1 MGTIAGKRHNA
12 VYDAEVTV
20 RFWSPRSGR
29 RCPVTR
35 VAIVGG
41 GLGGLAAAA
50 FLHQAG
56 VPAVVYEQA
65 RELREVGAGI
75 MVPPNAARMLRRL
88 GVLGAFRERGV
99 QLDVGWEFRR
109 WQDGTVMSAQDL
121 TAESARLYG
130 EHTYTAHR
138 ADLLAAIKRAVPADA
153 VKLGTRLTGFSV
165 SGAGVRLEFAD
176 GQRAQTDVLI
186 GADGIHSLVRGTLT
200 EPAPPSHS
208 GMCAFRALVPA
219 ASAPE
224 LARRPAQVV
233 WLGPGRHVVHY
244 PVSGGEL
251 INLVAIAPAGD
262 YVTESWTAT
271 ATVDE
276 FLAEFEDWDDR
287 LTGLIK
293 ASSTPGRWALL
304 IRQPLPRWTWGPV
317 TLLGDAAHPM
327 LPFLGQGAAQC
338 FEDAAMLASCLA
350 GGQADPVGALSR
362 YESARIDR
370 ASRVQRGSYARADYN
385 HLPDG
390 PEQRARD
397 EALRAADP
405 LAANEWL
412 YAHDPFMAN

>member
-1 MGTIAGKRHNA
+1 
-12 VYDAEVTV
+12 
-20 RFWSPRSGR
+20 
-29 RCPVTR
+29 VTR

-88 GVLGAFRERGV
+88 GVLDVFSERAV
-99 QLDVGWEFRR
+99 QLDIGWEFRR
-109 WQDGTVMSAQDL
+109 WRDGTVLSAQDL
-121 TAESARLYG
+121 TAKSARMYG
-130 EHTYTAHR
+130 EHTYTVHR
-138 ADLLAAIKRAVPADA
+138 ADLLGAVKSAVPAGA
-153 VKLGTRLTGFSV
+153 VKLGKRLDGFSV
-165 SGAGVRLEFAD
+165 SAAGVSLSFAD
-176 GQRAQTDVLI
+176 GERAEADVLI
-186 GADGIHSLVRGTLT
+186 GADGIHSVIRATLT
-200 EPAPPSHS
+200 EPAPPAHS

-219 ASAPE
+219 AIAPE
-224 LARRPAQVV
+224 FALRPAQAV

-251 INLVAIAPAGD
+251 VNVVAIAPAGD
-262 YVTESWTAT
+262 YATESWTAT

-276 FLAEFEDWDDR
+276 FLAEFEDWDGR
-287 LTGLIK
+287 LTSLIE
-293 ASSTPGRWALL
+293 AARTPGRWALL

-327 LPFLGQGAAQC
+327 LPFLGQGAAQA
-338 FEDAAMLASCLA
+338 FEDAAVLAACLA
-350 GGQADPVGALSR
+350 NGETDPARALRR

-370 ASRVQRGSYARADYN
+370 ASRVQQGSHARADFN

-390 PEQRARD
+390 PEQRERD
-397 EALRAADP
+397 DALRAADP
-405 LAANEWL
+405 LAANAWI
-412 YAHDPFMAN
+412 YAHDPFSLN

>member
-1 MGTIAGKRHNA
+1 
-12 VYDAEVTV
+12 
-20 RFWSPRSGR
+20 
-29 RCPVTR
+29 VTR

-56 VPAVVYEQA
+56 LPAVVYEQA

-88 GVLGAFRERGV
+88 GVLGAFSERAV
-99 QLDVGWEFRR
+99 QLDIGWEFRR
-109 WQDGTVMSAQDL
+109 WLDGTVLSAQDL
-121 TAESARLYG
+121 TAKSARLYG
-130 EHTYTAHR
+130 EHTYTVHR
-138 ADLLAAIKRAVPADA
+138 ADLLDAIKRAVPASA
-153 VKLGTRLTGFSV
+153 VRLGKRLDRFSV
-165 SGAGVRLEFAD
+165 SEAGVCLRFAD
-176 GQRAQTDVLI
+176 GERAEADVLI
-186 GADGIHSLVRGTLT
+186 GADGIHSVIRAALT
-200 EPAPPSHS
+200 EPAPPTHS

-219 ASAPE
+219 AAAPE
-224 LARRPAQVV
+224 FARRPAQAV

-251 INLVAIAPAGD
+251 VNLVAIAPAGG

-271 ATVDE
+271 ATVAE
-276 FLAEFEDWDDR
+276 FLAEFEGWDGR
-287 LTGLIK
+287 LTGLIG
-293 ASSTPGRWALL
+293 AANTPGRWALL

-327 LPFLGQGAAQC
+327 LPFLGQGAAQA

-350 GGQADPVGALSR
+350 GGQENPALALRR
-362 YESARIDR
+362 YDSARIDR
-370 ASRVQRGSYARADYN
+370 ASRVQQGSHARADFN

-390 PEQRARD
+390 PQQRARD

-405 LAANEWL
+405 LAANAWI
-412 YAHDPFMAN
+412 YAHDPFARIDPDEGSSP